1 MQYLPQKQT
10 LMEAVVVFLA
20 SQVAPAVAD
29 PALRFRVKIA
39 AHLLQV
45 VYRELQLSDAHT
57 TTEQARLKQLTG
69 LLEGDVHS
77 LREAVDTLIA
87 DPTTPPDVL
96 DAIRATLMEG
106 LAAQI
111 AVSEPRFNTALDIE
125 KP

>member
-20 SQVAPAVAD
+20 SQVAPTVTD

-45 VYRELQLSDAHT
+45 VYRELQLSEGHT
-57 TTEQARLKQLTG
+57 AAEQDRLSALTG
-69 LLEGDVHS
+69 ILEGDVPA
-77 LREAVDTLIA
+77 LRSAVDALIA
-87 DPTTPPDVL
+87 DPDTPPDVL
-96 DAIRATLMEG
+96 DAIRAALMEG
-106 LAAQI
+106 LAAQL

-125 KP
+125 TP

>member
-20 SQVAPAVAD
+20 SQVAPAVDD
-29 PALRFRVKIA
+29 PGLRFRVKIA

-57 TTEQARLKQLTG
+57 ATEQARLMQLTG

-87 DPTTPPDVL
+87 DPATPPDVL
-96 DAIRATLMEG
+96 DAIRAALMEG